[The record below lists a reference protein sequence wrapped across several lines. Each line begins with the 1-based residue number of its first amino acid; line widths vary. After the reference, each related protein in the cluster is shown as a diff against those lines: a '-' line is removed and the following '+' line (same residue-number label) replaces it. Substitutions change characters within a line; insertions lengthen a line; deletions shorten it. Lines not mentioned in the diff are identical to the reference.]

1 MEEEQQQKRIE
12 SLCGCID
19 FQSVHVQGSKRLVGH
34 KILSPRRF
42 PLNGI
47 ICATCKGFAGGWVD
61 VLSYRC
67 HNFNNNDNN
76 IIICILVVLSPFV
89 RRVDG
94 GILKSHRLRLLTG
107 EGGYM
112 GRY

>member
-1 MEEEQQQKRIE
+1 M
-12 SLCGCID
+12 
-19 FQSVHVQGSKRLVGH
+19 
-34 KILSPRRF
+34 
-42 PLNGI
+42 
-47 ICATCKGFAGGWVD
+47 D

-76 IIICILVVLSPFV
+76 IIICILVVSSPFV

-94 GILKSHRLRLLTG
+94 GILKSRRLRLLTG

>member
-1 MEEEQQQKRIE
+1 MAVVDEADSALITRQRLLVDSLRGGEEEQQQERIE

-89 RRVDG
+89 
-94 GILKSHRLRLLTG
+94 
-107 EGGYM
+107 
-112 GRY
+112 